1 MLTVNNDGGSEACLS
16 LCTHWQQQSINDKSE
31 VHCSQ
36 FMLPKSANHYAP
48 FCSSSLRARCGG
60 VRQGLPARWSPCLW
74 RIFCGISYL
83 PRCFSFECRHTD
95 GHSTPSTESVPYS
108 SVIVH
113 MAFIRGPRSSA
124 RCCFHAM
131 PDHICLLPVANQVVH
146 HHHHRIRRT
155 FRSFPLFSP
164 PLHKAILP
172 SLLDL

>member
-36 FMLPKSANHYAP
+36 FMPKSANHYAP

-95 GHSTPSTESVPYS
+95 GHKVY
-108 SVIVH
+108 
-113 MAFIRGPRSSA
+113 
-124 RCCFHAM
+124 
-131 PDHICLLPVANQVVH
+131 
-146 HHHHRIRRT
+146 RIRLS
-155 FRSFPLFSP
+155 SFTWHSFAVHAPPHDVAFTPCPTIFVCCLSP
-164 PLHKAILP
+164 TRWFIITIIGFEGLSDP
-172 SLLDL
+172 SHYLVHPFTRPYCHHFWICDRMS